1 MIYERFVQLC
11 KESNETPTSILTV
24 TKAAEKSA
32 ITNWKHQAEKNDGI
46 CNLRSSTLIPLAKHF
61 NVSTDYLLGLTD
73 EKNSKTASN
82 LSGKDNAFISKITND
97 PYKMIILDEIEGLN
111 KKSLEQVIRL
121 IRTVKQMQ
129 E

>member
-11 KESNETPTSILTV
+11 KEKGETPTSTLLDLKLCERSSV
-24 TKAAEKSA
+24 TRWKS
-32 ITNWKHQAEKNDGI
+32 QAEKNNGI
-46 CNLRSSTLIPLAKHF
+46 CNPQSNKLIPLAKHF